1 MSSCTTTVPYSVR
14 NNAPVGHTS
23 RHAASVQ
30 CLHTS
35 LDISHRIGFDCST
48 NATWRHEFAPSV
60 DVLSYDSPLHTRPSS
75 GTRFHSLHAT
85 SHALQP
91 MHTLVSVKKPT
102 RGWICR
108 PYVVWPSPWRIGR
121 LLLVARIRGDQFEQL
136 RAARPSTGPYVAGRR
151 LDLLDVHVRVEGDRG
166 EVVARIAGRQPS
178 RAPVVRHPDLVQSAP
193 LHHDRRH
200 ALRNHDTRLDRRARS
215 DHGRPRAVLELS
227 FLREFGRDLDEEL
240 RL

>member
-60 DVLSYDSPLHTRPSS
+60 DVLSYDSPVQTRPSS

-91 MHTLVSVKKPT
+91 MQTEVSVKKPM
-102 RGWICR
+102 RGLASS
-108 PYVVWPSPWRIGR
+108 PYVSGQAAGFPVGSAITADR
-121 LLLVARIRGDQFEQL
+121 LLAHPVDELRQL
-136 RAARPSTGPYVAGRR
+136 PAARP
-151 LDLLDVHVRVEGDRG
+151 
-166 EVVARIAGRQPS
+166 
-178 RAPVVRHPDLVQSAP
+178 
-193 LHHDRRH
+193 
-200 ALRNHDTRLDRRARS
+200 
-215 DHGRPRAVLELS
+215 
-227 FLREFGRDLDEEL
+227 
-240 RL
+240 